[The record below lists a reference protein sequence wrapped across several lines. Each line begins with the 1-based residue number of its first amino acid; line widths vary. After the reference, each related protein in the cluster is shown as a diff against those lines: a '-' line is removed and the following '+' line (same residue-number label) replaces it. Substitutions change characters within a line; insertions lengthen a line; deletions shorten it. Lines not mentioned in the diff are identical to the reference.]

1 MNGIAKVAY
10 ALAFILSAALGGFYK
25 EAAAQDA
32 PKIVDIFKQKL
43 AAAGADQINVRNYD
57 VPPGWATKKHH
68 HEGHMLL
75 YIVEGS
81 GAMETEG
88 EVRTAGPGQVISQS
102 PGKTMIMRN
111 ASNTARLKFV
121 LFQVGPSDKPIIVLE
136 K

>member
-1 MNGIAKVAY
+1 MICFARVVYATVF
-10 ALAFILSAALGGFYK
+10 ALAVVLGGFVSTGI
-25 EAAAQDA
+25 AQDA
-32 PKIVDIFKQKL
+32 PKINDIFKQKL
-43 AAAGADQINVRNYD
+43 AATNADQINVRTYD

-75 YIVEGS
+75 YIVEGT

-88 EVRTAGPGQVISQS
+88 EVRKAGPGQVLSQS
-102 PGKTMIMRN
+102 PGKPMIMRN
-111 ASNTARLKFV
+111 DSSTARLKFV